1 MQVHFLGL
9 AIIKMTILPRLLYLM
24 RTTPIK
30 LPQNLFKSLHSIL
43 LKCLWKHK
51 RPRIKF
57 AFLPRSKE
65 HGGIGLPYF
74 KNDYLVSH
82 LMRINDWHCHTDTK
96 VWVSL
101 GVFGVSSE
109 PLQCAPW
116 IPWNSYPP
124 TLKHHLLTE
133 CINRFVA
140 LEINSFRQ
148 PQSCIHG
155 CKLLKVQRSDGEYR
169 KTAF

>member
-1 MQVHFLGL
+1 MSLVNATSIYEPNFPLLIKTIENYLRSWHAGTFSWFGQA

-57 AFLPRSKE
+57 AFLLRSKE

-101 GVFGVSSE
+101 ESVLNPCNVLLGSHE
-109 PLQCAPW
+109 TA
-116 IPWNSYPP
+116 
-124 TLKHHLLTE
+124 THL
-133 CINRFVA
+133 
-140 LEINSFRQ
+140 
-148 PQSCIHG
+148 P
-155 CKLLKVQRSDGEYR
+155 
-169 KTAF
+169 